1 MLQLAPACFLYVS
14 SRLQQVVFC
23 EMTPRS
29 QVRKATLFH
38 FLEDG
43 SIKISEKR
51 MENRRVHLTTF
62 CNQHV
67 FMIYYVYKGLKYRSH
82 V

>member
-1 MLQLAPACFLYVS
+1 
-14 SRLQQVVFC
+14 
-23 EMTPRS
+23 MTPRS

-51 MENRRVHLTTF
+51 MENR
-62 CNQHV
+62 
-67 FMIYYVYKGLKYRSH
+67 
-82 V
+82 